1 MSFSRLLRKTTWVA
15 QAWPWA
21 GCSVSM
27 RAAEVAGWVKMRLLL
42 LLLVTAAVVV
52 LNQPGWRA

>member
-1 MSFSRLLRKTTWVA
+1 MSFSRLLRRTTWAA

-21 GCSVSM
+21 VRSVSM

-42 LLLVTAAVVV
+42 LLLVAAVVV

>member
-1 MSFSRLLRKTTWVA
+1 MSFSRLLRKTTWAA

-21 GCSVSM
+21 GCSVRM

-42 LLLVTAAVVV
+42 LLLVVASVVV
-52 LNQPGWRA
+52 LDQPGWRA